1 MLTYIWHGIIFTAFD
16 VKSCMYIIL
25 GATGHVGSAVANTL
39 LKEGAAIIV
48 TTRSAEKAASW
59 KERGAQAVIV
69 DVHDSQAFRQ
79 VLQKGKRLF
88 LLNPPAPPDTD
99 TVKEELQTVASI
111 LQALENSGIEK
122 VVAES
127 TYGAQPGRGIG
138 DLGVLYD
145 MEQGLKKLNIPAA
158 IIRAAYYMSNWDFSY
173 DSAVK
178 ENKLYTFFPPDLSL
192 PMVAPADIGKIAAR
206 FLAEPISQ
214 TGMHYVEG
222 PAIYSSTDV
231 ANAFGNALGKTIEP
245 VQIPPEQ
252 WVATMKEMG
261 FSQIAAESFAAMT
274 KMVVEGPEMPES
286 PLRGATTIQQYISD
300 LLKKNQT
307 PALSTK

>member
-1 MLTYIWHGIIFTAFD
+1 MLTYIRHGTIFTALD
-16 VKSCMYIIL
+16 LKSCMYIIL
-25 GATGHVGSAVANTL
+25 GATGHVGSAVAESL
-39 LKEGAAIIV
+39 LQEDKEIIV
-48 TTRSAEKAASW
+48 ITRNADKASSWEK
-59 KERGAQAVIV
+59 RGAKVELV
-69 DVHDSQAFRQ
+69 DIHDSQKFRR

-88 LLNPPAPPDTD
+88 LLNPPAPPNTD
-99 TVKEELQTVASI
+99 TVQEELQTVSSI

-145 MEQGLKKLNIPAA
+145 MEQGLKKMNIPAT

-178 ENKLYTFFPPDLSL
+178 ESKLYTFFPPDLSL
-192 PMVAPADIGKIAAR
+192 PMVAPGDIGKIAAR
-206 FLAEPISQ
+206 FLTEPITQ
-214 TGMHYVEG
+214 TAIQYVEG
-222 PAIYSSTDV
+222 PEIRSSADV

-245 VQIPPEQ
+245 IQIPPEQ
-252 WVATMKEMG
+252 WVPAMKEMG

-274 KMVVEGPEMPES
+274 KMVVDGPEIPDS

-300 LLKKNQT
+300 LVKKNRT
-307 PALSTK
+307 LAASIK